1 MSSFYCKFP
10 DCLSCLSNC
19 TCCCCQHA
27 HKCGCVSPTTCYKLT
42 AQCGPCDCRGAFP
55 GDSEVPCAL
64 SLLGC
69 RCCGSKGVLSP
80 GAMNRVDPK
89 DLCLTTACLCQHC
102 SLYCKCPECIGFDC
116 QSTNCCCHSGCS
128 EKVVCCSACKCI
140 STTCGNDCRCAI
152 PCDDDVPAACAICG
166 LFLFGK
172 RVRGTESV
180 PMLAVLA
187 PPQHGAATA
196 APVAMAMRRTAP
208 PAITLP
214 QLTAFYA
221 ANDPGK
227 SQAEIAQVLQDWDSS
242 EHIAEALQIKYAD
255 DVLRYAAQP
264 KEGDEGGAAAWAAAT
279 DHTARNMAI
288 IQSEGPADSNSTH
301 EDDGKPCSGCGAP
314 LAADAAFCTTC
325 GANRA
330 QGQSI
335 AATPKFDPNTG
346 QPIAAP
352 CSSCGS
358 PSTGAPFCANCG
370 TKA

>member
-314 LAADAAFCTTC
+314 LAADATFCTNC
-325 GANRA
+325 GGKTSA
-330 QGQSI
+330 
-335 AATPKFDPNTG
+335 
-346 QPIAAP
+346 
-352 CSSCGS
+352 
-358 PSTGAPFCANCG
+358 GAPE
-370 TKA
+370 